1 MHFISGRSKIRKIPV
16 TMDLKPPFAV
26 VVAFSCLVSVTLPFS
41 ANAADPGPKP
51 ARTVPPT
58 RSPNAPGTPRLTP
71 VGGKPGDVSK
81 MRGAPGMNPSSN
93 IDGDFLI
100 GPDYIPAPELTPV
113 SGAPKGKTE
122 TFIMNSADSKIF
134 PGITKVPP
142 DGPANYVPPD
152 LTNVATYPKAY
163 KRTVKVYIPAG
174 YVAGTPAPVI
184 VVQDGPD
191 KNLPLVLDNLI
202 AQHRVPAMVAV
213 MIQNGGGDAQG
224 SERGLE
230 YDTMSGRYADFVES
244 EVFPLVEKNCGVTIS
259 HDPEARAAMGISSG
273 GIAAFSMAWY
283 HPELYRRVITYSG
296 TYVNQA
302 SPTDPKTPHGGWEY
316 HEHLIPQNPT
326 KPIRVWLEVGDRD
339 LLNPNSLRD
348 DMHDWVEAN
357 NRMATVLKAKG
368 YHYQYV
374 FALNA
379 GHGDS
384 KVRAQTLPEALEW
397 VWQGYPAATKN

>member
-1 MHFISGRSKIRKIPV
+1 MN
-16 TMDLKPPFAV
+16 LKSPSAF
-26 VVAFSCLVSVTLPFS
+26 VVAFSCLIAVAFSSVAS
-41 ANAADPGPKP
+41 AADSAPKP
-51 ARTVPPT
+51 ARALPPT
-58 RSPNAPGTPRLTP
+58 RSPNAPGTPPLTP
-71 VGGKPGDVSK
+71 VGGKTGEGSA
-81 MRGAPGMNPSSN
+81 MRGMPGRNPPVN
-93 IDGDFLI
+93 ADGDFLI
-100 GPDYIPAPELTPV
+100 GPDYIPAPELTPANGV
-113 SGAPKGKTE
+113 PKGKIE
-122 TFIMNSADSKIF
+122 TFVMHSADSKIF

-152 LTNVATYPKAY
+152 LTKVAIYPKAY
-163 KRTVKVYIPAG
+163 KRTVTVYIPAG
-174 YVAGTPAPVI
+174 YIAGTPAPVI

-230 YDTMSGRYADFVES
+230 YDTMSGRYADFVDS
-244 EVFPLVEKNCGVTIS
+244 EVFPLVERNCGVTLS

-273 GIAAFSMAWY
+273 GVAAFSMAWY

-302 SPTDPKTPHGGWEY
+302 SPFDPATPHGGWEY
-316 HEHLIPQNPT
+316 HEHLIPQNPP

-339 LLNPNSLRD
+339 LLNSNSLRD
-348 DMHDWVEAN
+348 DMHDWVKAN

-379 GHGDS
+379 GHGDA

-397 VWQGYPAATKN
+397 VWQGYTPATKN

>member
-1 MHFISGRSKIRKIPV
+1 MKKKHS
-16 TMDLKPPFAV
+16 FAV
-26 VVAFSCLVSVTLPFS
+26 VIAFSCLLSAILPLS
-41 ANAADPGPKP
+41 GQSADPSPTP
-51 ARTVPPT
+51 ARKAPPT
-58 RSPNAPGTPRLTP
+58 RSPDAPGTPSFTVISQPGLNPP
-71 VGGKPGDVSK
+71 VT
-81 MRGAPGMNPSSN
+81 A
-93 IDGDFLI
+93 DGNFLI
-100 GPDYIPAPELTPV
+100 GPDYLPAPELTPV
-113 SGAPKGKTE
+113 KEIPKGKVQ
-122 TFIMNSADSKIF
+122 TFVMNSTDSKIY

-142 DGPANYVPPD
+142 GGPAHFTPPD
-152 LTNVATYPKAY
+152 LTQVTIYPKPYA
-163 KRTVKVYIPAG
+163 RTVTVYIPAG

-191 KNLPLVLDNLI
+191 KNLPLALDNLI
-202 AQHRVPAMVAV
+202 AQHRVPSMIAV

-224 SERGLE
+224 SQRGLE

-244 EVFPLVEKNCGVTIS
+244 EVFPLVEKNCGVTLS
-259 HDPEARAAMGISSG
+259 KDPEARAAMGTSSG
-273 GIAAFSMAWY
+273 GVAAFSMAWY

-302 SPTDPKTPHGGWEY
+302 SPLDPATPHGGWEY
-316 HEHLIPQNPT
+316 HEHLIPKNPP

-348 DMHDWVEAN
+348 GMHDWVEAN

-379 GHGDS
+379 GHGDA

-397 VWQGYPAATKN
+397 IWQGYTPKVTN

>member
-1 MHFISGRSKIRKIPV
+1 MN
-16 TMDLKPPFAV
+16 LKFLFAV
-26 VVAFSCLVSVTLPFS
+26 VVAFSGLILVGLPLIS
-41 ANAADPGPKP
+41 RAADPAPKP
-51 ARTVPPT
+51 ARSLPPT
-58 RSPNAPGTPRLTP
+58 RSPNASGTPPLTP
-71 VGGKPGDVSK
+71 VGAKPGDVAP
-81 MRGAPGMNPSSN
+81 MRGVAGMNPPVN
-93 IDGDFLI
+93 ADGNFLI
-100 GPDYIPAPELTPV
+100 GPDYIPAPELNPV
-113 SGAPKGKTE
+113 RGVPKGKIE
-122 TFIMNSADSKIF
+122 TFTMNSVDSKIF

-152 LTNVATYPKAY
+152 LTKVAIYPKPY
-163 KRTVKVYIPAG
+163 TRTVTVYIPAG
-174 YVAGTPAPVI
+174 YIAGTPAPVI

-224 SERGLE
+224 SQRGLE
-230 YDTMSGRYADFVES
+230 YDTMSGRYTDFVES
-244 EVFPLVEKNCGVTIS
+244 EVFPVVEKNCGVTIS

-273 GIAAFSMAWY
+273 GVAAFSMAWY

-302 SPTDPKTPHGGWEY
+302 SPLDPKTPHGGWEY
-316 HEHLIPQNPT
+316 HEHLIPQNPA

-357 NRMATVLKAKG
+357 NRMATALKTKG

-397 VWQGYPAATKN
+397 VWQGYPTRTTN